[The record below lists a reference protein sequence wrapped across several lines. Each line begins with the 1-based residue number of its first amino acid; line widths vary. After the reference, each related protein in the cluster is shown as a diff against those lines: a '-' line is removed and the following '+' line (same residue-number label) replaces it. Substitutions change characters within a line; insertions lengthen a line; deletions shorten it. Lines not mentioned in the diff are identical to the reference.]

1 MSVEITRIGTGRPAD
16 ITKLLTDPNSDFYYA
31 AGKDGN
37 KTKRPETKDLT
48 PDSPL
53 VKKLLVLA
61 EGGNTIY
68 PDNFNTRT
76 PAELPITAEELR
88 SLGRTTDTLALWI
101 GVKDSEGKEV
111 NLPPSEFN
119 AWQGTVKPIGDLGAT
134 PAPDQPI
141 DSWALV
147 RKVQLQDRGPT
158 YSVGDLAQG
167 GQEFHIESP
176 VGSKRLVAGG
186 RIMTREYSINYG
198 SENII
203 DADKTSPTFG
213 HPIVVGND
221 GALDVNIPS
230 ETLKEIAAGKPYYGP
245 VQIKMRMED
254 DARSDPKVFFLSDPA
269 EAIRAESQNWQE
281 ENRTPRSD
289 VRGVHFDPPIE
300 LQDGLFNS
308 MEKEKTGYVAL
319 SGAQYQAWKYAMSE
333 DKSARLKPV
342 DDWFK
347 DAFGSR
353 EQFDAAFP
361 QSQFPDG
368 KPLSREA
375 YHAAVINAAAR
386 NFANADIAIWKSDT
400 VGIDK
405 DPNFVEASDKLF
417 FKDETKLP
425 ADQLPRNKAAIADW
439 LTAPTDVKAI
449 KDLQGVY
456 NGLNDEQRGKADAYL
471 GLSVDTR
478 AAKDNALAVA
488 GEDVTKAIQKPIDEA
503 GEKGKLDSI
512 KVDDVVNKA
521 VISGAARAFIAADVA
536 IWKSETDKID
546 KNPNFMGA
554 SDALFFEE
562 KTKLSSDQLPRDKS
576 QIAAWMKG
584 KPELQKMYDDLDKT
598 QKAQADTYLELS
610 VDTRTAKDHLTE
622 VAGPAA
628 TKAIQAPIDKA
639 GAEGKFDVIHAD
651 ELVEKATHARLTIKG
666 ANPNVAAWQ
675 EAMTEYAA
683 KHDKAPI
690 AVDGAWGKKTE
701 KLYEAL
707 GGDDRKVLNK
717 LKMDGITLHPEHF
730 EVAPPASTP
739 PGEVRQ
745 PAAAVTK

>member
-1 MSVEITRIGTGRPAD
+1 M
-16 ITKLLTDPNSDFYYA
+16 LTDPTSEFYTGKKA
-31 AGKDGN
+31 QTAG
-37 KTKRPETKDLT
+37 LT
-48 PDSPL
+48 PESPL
-53 VKKLLVLA
+53 VQKLLLLA
-61 EGGNTIY
+61 EGGTNVY

-76 PAELPITAEELR
+76 QAELPITVDELR
-88 SLGRTTDTLALWI
+88 SLGMATETLAMHI
-101 GVKDSEGKEV
+101 AVKDSKGAQV
-111 NLPPSEFN
+111 DLNPSEFN
-119 AWQGTVKPIGDLGAT
+119 AWQGTVKAIGTLGAT
-134 PAPDQPI
+134 AEPDQPI
-141 DSWALV
+141 DSWARV
-147 RKVQLQDRGPT
+147 RNVQLQDRGPT

-167 GQEFHIESP
+167 GQQFHIESP
-176 VGSKRLVAGG
+176 AGSKRMVAGG
-186 RIMTREYSINYG
+186 RIMTREYGINYG

-254 DARSDPKVFFLSDPA
+254 DARSDPKVFFLSNPA

-400 VGIDK
+400 AGIDA
-405 DPNFVEASDKLF
+405 DPTNFMKISDGLF
-417 FKDETKLP
+417 FDDKTKLP
-425 ADQLPRNKAAIADW
+425 ADKLPRDKAAIGDW
-439 LTAPTDVKAI
+439 MKGQPELQKMYDGLDEKQKA
-449 KDLQGVY
+449 
-456 NGLNDEQRGKADAYL
+456 KADHYL

-521 VISGAARAFIAADVA
+521 VISGAARAFFKADVA
-536 IWKSETDKID
+536 IWKSDTAGID
-546 KNPNFMGA
+546 ADPTNFMKI
-554 SDALFFEE
+554 SDGLFFDD
-562 KTKLSSDQLPRDKS
+562 KTKLSADTLPRDKS
-576 QIAAWMKG
+576 AISNWMKG
-584 KPELQKMYDDLDKT
+584 KPELQKMYDGLNVE
-598 QKAQADTYLELS
+598 QKAKADNYLGLS
-610 VDTRTAKDHLTE
+610 VDTRVAKDHLTE

-628 TKAIQAPIDKA
+628 TKAIQESIDKA
-639 GAEGKFDVIHAD
+639 GAEGKFDAIHAD

-675 EAMTEYAA
+675 EAMTEYAT

-730 EVAPPASTP
+730 EVAPPGSTP
-739 PGEVRQ
+739 PGEVRE